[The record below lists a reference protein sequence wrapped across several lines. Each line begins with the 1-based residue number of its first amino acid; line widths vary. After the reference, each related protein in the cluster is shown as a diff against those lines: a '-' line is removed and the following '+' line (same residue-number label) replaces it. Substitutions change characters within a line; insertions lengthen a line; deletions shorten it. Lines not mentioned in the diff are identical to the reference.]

1 MPLGYD
7 GPETLM
13 VAPSTAPFL
22 VRVSADPRAA
32 AGPPTWPFTLPFVR
46 GLALELRSAVT
57 FFVGENG
64 SGKSTLIEAI
74 ATACGMPVAGGGT
87 NELPDAYA
95 PEGRSALGAALRP
108 AFRARPMDRY
118 FFRAEF
124 QAHLASLLDL
134 RREDPDF
141 GGDPYRRYGGQSLH
155 ERSHG
160 EAFLAVLIHRM
171 TSGLILMDEPE
182 AALSPQRQLA
192 LLARMAEMVA
202 GGETQFVVATHS
214 PILLTYPGADIVSFD
229 VAPLASV
236 RLEDISHYRITKGV
250 LENPAQYWRHLT
262 GGAASPP

>member
-1 MPLGYD
+1 
-7 GPETLM
+7 
-13 VAPSTAPFL
+13 
-22 VRVSADPRAA
+22 
-32 AGPPTWPFTLPFVR
+32 
-46 GLALELRSAVT
+46 
-57 FFVGENG
+57 
-64 SGKSTLIEAI
+64 
-74 ATACGMPVAGGGT
+74 
-87 NELPDAYA
+87 
-95 PEGRSALGAALRP
+95 
-108 AFRARPMDRY
+108 
-118 FFRAEF
+118 
-124 QAHLASLLDL
+124 
-134 RREDPDF
+134 
-141 GGDPYRRYGGQSLH
+141 
-155 ERSHG
+155 
-160 EAFLAVLIHRM
+160 M